1 MAGHRSPRGAR
12 LRSERPLF
20 ALKLAGESAILRKV
34 KVLAGVVV
42 AVTLA
47 LAATADVSAAMYPV
61 YFPRVTEIASEV
73 AGRPVDVFCEVHEDW
88 VADPVQEIAPDAWGY
103 TRFDPSTGQPLYA
116 ALEPRTCGY
125 LLLLIQDPNERSG
138 IHGREG
144 YYGEARALLSLLH
157 EANHLRGL
165 RSESAAEC
173 RALGLVPG
181 YARALGADRA
191 HVTKLV
197 TLARRVHGNLSPEYQ
212 IGC

>member
-1 MAGHRSPRGAR
+1 V
-12 LRSERPLF
+12 
-20 ALKLAGESAILRKV
+20 KLG
-34 KVLAGVVV
+34 AGVAAALCVSLAVV
-42 AVTLA
+42 T
-47 LAATADVSAAMYPV
+47 DVSAARFPLYL
-61 YFPRVTEIASEV
+61 PRVTEIASDV
-73 AGRPVDVFCEVHEDW
+73 AGRPVDIFCEVQEDW
-88 VADPVQEIAPDAWGY
+88 EADPVQAVAPDAWGY
-103 TRFDPSTGQPLYA
+103 TRFDPRTGQPLYA

-138 IHGREG
+138 LHGREG

-173 RALGLVPG
+173 RALGLVPAF
-181 YARALGADRA
+181 ARALGADRA

-197 TLARRVHGNLSPEYQ
+197 RLAHRVHGMLSPEYQ